1 MKLLV
6 PFALALAPLAGL
18 AQTLTNDG
26 ATITVEAS
34 ATLYVAG
41 SVENKAAGILV
52 NSGTVHLTGD
62 LTNAGTLTSP
72 GTLLFAGSTNQ
83 TFSPGPATVAALTLN
98 NSGAAGANTLRLAA
112 DLSISGAL
120 TLLNGMVR
128 TAPVGASTP
137 LATLTLPDGAT
148 LTGEAAGRY
157 VQGNLRAV
165 RNAVGGTAAVAFPN
179 SAALDPKGQNLGT
192 VTITRTAGLLAPGLS
207 YGQNTGATTKG
218 IDRVWS
224 VVAALPPAAFVNLA
238 LSWVADDDNGF
249 VLSNPAQ
256 LFRAASAA
264 GPWGRQGTAGLA
276 TGRSFAA
283 DATTLGTFTLSN
295 ANAPLPVEL
304 TRFTAE
310 PTGDD
315 ALLRWATASEKNNDR
330 FEVEASADGQAFRR
344 IGTVAGHGNS
354 TQPREYQFV
363 DKSIARYA
371 ADPVYYRL
379 RQVDQDGS
387 ESFSPVRTVR
397 VAAPAGLTAA
407 AWPNPFATAGPALT
421 LRTALA
427 GPATLLVHDALGR
440 RVLSRPL
447 ALPAGT
453 TTLPLA
459 ELGPLATGV
468 YVLTLTQGAAHVRLK
483 VVRE

>member
-6 PFALALAPLAGL
+6 PFALALVPLAGL

-26 ATITVEAS
+26 TTIIVEAG
-34 ATLYVAG
+34 AMLYVAG
-41 SVENKAAGILV
+41 SVENNAAGTLV
-52 NSGTVHLTGD
+52 NSGTVHLTSD
-62 LTNAGTLTSP
+62 LINAGTLTSS

-83 TFSPGPATVAALTLN
+83 TFSPGAATVAALTLN
-98 NSGAAGANTLRLAA
+98 NSGAAGANTLRLAT

-120 TLLNGMVR
+120 TLLNGLVR
-128 TAPVGASTP
+128 TAPMGASTP

-165 RNAVGGTAAVAFPN
+165 RNAVNGTAVAFPN
-179 SAALDPKGQNLGT
+179 NAVLDPKGQSLGT

-224 VVAALPPAAFVNLA
+224 VVAAQPPTGLVNLA
-238 LSWVADDDNGF
+238 LSWVDDDDNGF

-256 LFRAASAA
+256 LFRATSAA
-264 GPWGRQGTAGLA
+264 GPWGRQGTAGSAA
-276 TGRSFAA
+276 TRSFAA
-283 DATTLGTFTLSN
+283 DATTLDSFTLSN
-295 ANAPLPVEL
+295 ANAPLPVKL
-304 TRFTAE
+304 TRFTVE
-310 PTGDD
+310 PTGGD
-315 ALLRWATASEKNNDR
+315 ALLRWATASEKNNDH
-330 FEVEASADGQAFRR
+330 FDVEASADGQAFRR
-344 IGTVAGHGNS
+344 IGAVAGHGNS
-354 TQPREYQFV
+354 TQPQEYQFI
-363 DKSIARYA
+363 DQGIARYA

-379 RQVDQDGS
+379 RQVDQNGS

-397 VAAPAGLTAA
+397 VVAPAGLTVA
-407 AWPNPFATAGPALT
+407 AWPNPFVTAGSALT

-440 RVLSRPL
+440 RVLSRSL

-453 TTLPLA
+453 TTLPLT
-459 ELGPLATGV
+459 ELGQLATGV
-468 YVLTLTQGAAHVRLK
+468 YVLTLAQGAAHVRLK
-483 VVRE
+483 LVRE

>member
-26 ATITVEAS
+26 ATITVGAG

-41 SVENKAAGILV
+41 SVDNKAAGTLV
-52 NSGTVHLTGD
+52 NNGTVQLTGD

-98 NSGAAGANTLRLAA
+98 NSGVAGANTLRVAA

-120 TLLNGMVR
+120 TLLNGLVR

-165 RNAVGGTAAVAFPN
+165 RNAVNSTAAAFPN

-192 VTITRTAGLLAPGLS
+192 VTVTRTAGLLAPGLS

-224 VVAALPPAAFVNLA
+224 VVATLPPAALVNLA

-264 GPWGRQGTAGLA
+264 GPWGRQGAAGSAA
-276 TGRSFAA
+276 TRSFAA

-483 VVRE
+483 LVRE

>member
-26 ATITVEAS
+26 TTITVEAG
-34 ATLYVAG
+34 AMLYVAG
-41 SVENKAAGILV
+41 SVENKAAGTLV
-52 NSGTVHLTGD
+52 NSGTVQLTGD

-83 TFSPGPATVAALTLN
+83 TFSPGPATVAARTLN

-120 TLLNGMVR
+120 TLLNGLVR

-137 LATLTLPDGAT
+137 LVTLTLPDGAT

-165 RNAVGGTAAVAFPN
+165 RNAVNGTAVAFPN
-179 SAALDPKGQNLGT
+179 SAALDPKGQSLGT
-192 VTITRTAGLLAPGLS
+192 VTVTRTAGLLASGLS

-224 VVAALPPAAFVNLA
+224 VVAAQPPTGLVSLT
-238 LSWVADDDNGF
+238 LSWVSDDDNGF

-264 GPWGRQGTAGLA
+264 GPWAQQGAAGSAA
-276 TGRSFAA
+276 TRSFAA
-283 DATTLGTFTLSN
+283 DVTTLSIFTLSN
-295 ANAPLPVEL
+295 TNAPLPVEL

-310 PTGDD
+310 PTGGD
-315 ALLRWATASEKNNDR
+315 ALLRWVTASEKNNDR
-330 FEVEASADGQAFRR
+330 FEIEASADGRLFRR
-344 IGTVAGHGNS
+344 IGQVAGQGS
-354 TQPREYQFV
+354 SAQPQEYQLT
-363 DKSIARYA
+363 DLNLARYA
-371 ADPVYYRL
+371 ASPVYYRL
-379 RQVDQDGS
+379 RQVDADGTATY
-387 ESFSPVRTVR
+387 SPVRTVA
-397 VAAPAGLTAA
+397 VPPGSPAVLALF
-407 AWPNPFATAGPALT
+407 PNPTPGA
-421 LRTALA
+421 
-427 GPATLLVHDALGR
+427 ATLTGAQPGAAVTMLDALGR
-440 RVLSRPL
+440 QVLAATADATGTAALR
-447 ALPAGT
+447 LPAGH
-453 TTLPLA
+453 A
-459 ELGPLATGV
+459 SGV
-468 YVLTLTQGAAHVRLK
+468 YVVRVGAKALRLTV
-483 VVRE
+483 E

>member
-6 PFALALAPLAGL
+6 PFVLALAPLAGL
-18 AQTLTNDG
+18 AQTLTNEG
-26 ATITVEAS
+26 ATITVGAG
-34 ATLYVAG
+34 ATLYVVG
-41 SVENKAAGILV
+41 SVENKATGTLV
-52 NSGTVHLTGD
+52 NSGTVQLTGD
-62 LTNAGTLTSP
+62 LTNVGTLTSP

-83 TFSPGPATVAALTLN
+83 TFSPGPATVAVLTLN
-98 NSGAAGANTLRLAA
+98 NSGAAGANTLRVAA
-112 DLSISGAL
+112 DLSVSGAL
-120 TLLNGMVR
+120 TLLNGLVR

-165 RNAVGGTAAVAFPN
+165 RNAVGGTTAVAFPN
-179 SAALDPKGQNLGT
+179 SAALDPKGQSLGT

-207 YGQNTGATTKG
+207 YGQNAGATTKG

-224 VVAALPPAAFVNLA
+224 VVATVPPTALVNLA

-249 VLSNPAQ
+249 VLSNPAL

-264 GPWGRQGTAGLA
+264 GPWTRQGLVGPAA
-276 TGRSFAA
+276 TRNFAA
-283 DATTLGTFTLSN
+283 DVTTLGTFTLSN

-310 PTGDD
+310 PTGGD
-315 ALLRWATASEKNNDR
+315 ALLRWATASEKNNDH
-330 FEVEASADGQAFRR
+330 FDVEASADGKAFRR
-344 IGTVAGHGNS
+344 IGTVAGHGNT
-354 TQPREYQFV
+354 TQPQEYQLI
-363 DKSIARYA
+363 DQGIARYA

-397 VAAPAGLTAA
+397 VAAIAGLTAA

-440 RVLSRPL
+440 PVLSRPL

-459 ELGPLATGV
+459 ELGQLATGV
-468 YVLTLTQGAAHVRLK
+468 YVLTLAQGAAHVRLK
-483 VVRE
+483 LVRE